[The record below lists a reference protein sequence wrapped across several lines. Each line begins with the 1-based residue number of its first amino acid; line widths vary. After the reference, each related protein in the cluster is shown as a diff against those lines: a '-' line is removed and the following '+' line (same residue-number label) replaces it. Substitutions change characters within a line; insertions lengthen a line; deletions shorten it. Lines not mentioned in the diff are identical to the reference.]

1 MCSLHMNTKNKSS
14 DHLTSRPRNQLGK
27 IITQISSE
35 LTVAASVSWPFS
47 TMDVNENGAMTIGD
61 SGLPSSNE
69 CDIANNCQG
78 QSFTLYVYIAPYAHF
93 GSIVRASPIL
103 DCYRFKC

>member
-47 TMDVNENGAMTIGD
+47 TMDVNENGDIPQWHPN
-61 SGLPSSNE
+61 LPAASSTPQFFPSK
-69 CDIANNCQG
+69 A
-78 QSFTLYVYIAPYAHF
+78 
-93 GSIVRASPIL
+93 SIQ
-103 DCYRFKC
+103 